1 MTLPSTA
8 VEIAIAQC
16 TSRCTMARGHRFNT
30 SIVLAAVHGLSG
42 LLRAVSAVEPSLFR
56 PPPTVVLIQLKKHL
70 LCNNL
75 FEIFQSAYRQNHS
88 TETAVLSVLDGLLGS
103 ADERLVSLVAL
114 LDLSAAFD
122 TLDHPILLKR
132 LETTFGVTGTVIDW
146 FVSYLSG
153 RFQSVI
159 VDGVVSA
166 SRPLVYGVPQGS
178 VLEPVLF
185 TLYSQPLSDVISV
198 HNCDYHKYADDTE
211 LSKSSPPDQFLSVQS
226 CIQTCID
233 DVLLWMNSNKLKLNT
248 DKTEIMPVGSAS
260 CLESVDSECANIG
273 GNSVPFK
280 TSVKHLGVHLDKTLS
295 VQKHISSIC
304 CASFLELRRIASIR
318 PYLSQ
323 SAAARLVAAIVI
335 SRLDY
340 CNSVFIGLP
349 ADHIARLQRVQNN
362 AARLVLKK
370 RRRDHVTPLLKELH
384 WLRVKFRCQYKIATL
399 SYRHFDGSLPP
410 YLSSSLCT
418 YEPSRSLRSSNEK
431 LLKIPKRNLKSF
443 GQRSFSF
450 MAPSLWNSLPA
461 TLRNVPTL
469 SQFKSQLKT
478 FLFAQAFL

>member
-1 MTLPSTA
+1 M
-8 VEIAIAQC
+8 
-16 TSRCTMARGHRFNT
+16 M
-30 SIVLAAVHGLSG
+30 
-42 LLRAVSAVEPSLFR
+42 
-56 PPPTVVLIQLKKHL
+56 LK
-70 LCNNL
+70 
-75 FEIFQSAYRQNHS
+75 
-88 TETAVLSVLDGLLGS
+88 
-103 ADERLVSLVAL
+103 
-114 LDLSAAFD
+114 
-122 TLDHPILLKR
+122 
-132 LETTFGVTGTVIDW
+132 
-146 FVSYLSG
+146 
-153 RFQSVI
+153 
-159 VDGVVSA
+159 
-166 SRPLVYGVPQGS
+166 
-178 VLEPVLF
+178 
-185 TLYSQPLSDVISV
+185 
-198 HNCDYHKYADDTE
+198 
-211 LSKSSPPDQFLSVQS
+211 
-226 CIQTCID
+226 
-233 DVLLWMNSNKLKLNT
+233 SNKLKLNT
-248 DKTEIMPVGSAS
+248 DKSEVMPVGSVS
-260 CLESVDSECANIG
+260 CLKSVDSECANID

-280 TSVKHLGVHLDKTLS
+280 TSVKYLGVHLDKTLS
-295 VQKHISSIC
+295 VQKHISIC

-323 SAAARLVAAIVI
+323 SAAARLVAAMVI

-349 ADHIARLQRVQNN
+349 AEQIARLQRVQNN

-384 WLRVKFRCQYKIATL
+384 WLPVKFRCQYKIATL
-399 SYRHFDGSLPP
+399 AYRHFEGSLPP

-450 MAPSLWNSLPA
+450 TAPSVWNSLPA

>member
-1 MTLPSTA
+1 M
-8 VEIAIAQC
+8 
-16 TSRCTMARGHRFNT
+16 
-30 SIVLAAVHGLSG
+30 SG
-42 LLRAVSAVEPSLFR
+42 
-56 PPPTVVLIQLKKHL
+56 
-70 LCNNL
+70 NNL
-75 FEIFQSAYRQNHS
+75 LEIFQSTYRQNHS
-88 TETAVLSVLDGLLGS
+88 TETAVLSVLDGLLVS

-114 LDLSAAFD
+114 LDLSAAFG

-132 LETTFGVTGTVIDW
+132 LETTFGVRDTVFDW
-146 FVSYLSG
+146 FVSCLSG

-178 VLEPVLF
+178 VLGLVLF

-211 LSKSSPPDQFLSVQS
+211 LSKGAPLDQFLSVQS

-233 DVLLWMNSNKLKLNT
+233 DVMLWMNSNKLKLNT
-248 DKTEIMPVGSAS
+248 DKTEVMPVVSAS

-280 TSVKHLGVHLDKTLS
+280 TSVKYLGVHLDKTLS
-295 VQKHISSIC
+295 MQKHISSIC

-323 SAAARLVAAIVI
+323 SAAAMVI

-340 CNSVFIGLP
+340 CNSVFTGLP
-349 ADHIARLQRVQNN
+349 ADQIAQLQRVQNN

-370 RRRDHVTPLLKELH
+370 EDEIT
-384 WLRVKFRCQYKIATL
+384 
-399 SYRHFDGSLPP
+399 
-410 YLSSSLCT
+410 
-418 YEPSRSLRSSNEK
+418 
-431 LLKIPKRNLKSF
+431 
-443 GQRSFSF
+443 
-450 MAPSLWNSLPA
+450 
-461 TLRNVPTL
+461 
-469 SQFKSQLKT
+469 
-478 FLFAQAFL
+478 